1 MEAKQNAAANQD
13 NFEPLV
19 EWSREEASDTLLV
32 YLPGLVSH
40 FVRVYMYI
48 YPHVCMCRSHLSL
61 STFILQC
68 KCKFHFLLYT
78 QVSSLSVFSIGSS
91 KEKIR
96 IEVTSAKKLRVSGE
110 QPRTHGAGGSRRRFE
125 KEFPIPPNCDVNAIT
140 ANFVQ
145 GILYV
150 KLPKKPVTLAVPVT
164 TKPEKPPKQPT
175 PEESSAVAAPAVAPS
190 QQKKEPISDSGK
202 EDVSKKSAEGRDVES
217 KKSNGAGYEA
227 PKTTLEK
234 EKDKGLVDEEK
245 KSVSQESDG
254 KLAELAAKADGR
266 GKTVSATE
274 GETGRGKDGGEA
286 GGLEGLAMVVKEPKR
301 LINLVVG
308 LLLVVVF
315 ALYVKDVIFQSLK
328 GGSKR
333 AEL

>member
-1 MEAKQNAAANQD
+1 M
-13 NFEPLV
+13 
-19 EWSREEASDTLLV
+19 
-32 YLPGLVSH
+32 
-40 FVRVYMYI
+40 
-48 YPHVCMCRSHLSL
+48 
-61 STFILQC
+61 
-68 KCKFHFLLYT
+68 LYT
-78 QVSSLSVFSIGSS
+78 QVSSLSVFSTGSS

-96 IEVTSAKKLRVSGE
+96 IEVTSAKKLRISGE
-110 QPRTHGAGGSRRRFE
+110 QPRTAGAGGSRRRFE
-125 KEFPIPPNCDVNAIT
+125 MEFPIPPNCDVNAIS

-150 KLPKKPVTLAVPVT
+150 KLPKKAVTPAVPVPVT
-164 TKPEKPPKQPT
+164 TKEEKAPKQPT
-175 PEESSAVAAPAVAPS
+175 PEESSATAAPAVAPS
-190 QQKKEPISDSGK
+190 QQKKELISDSGK

-217 KKSNGAGYEA
+217 KKINGAGDEA

-234 EKDKGLVDEEK
+234 EKDIKGLVDEEK

-266 GKTVSATE
+266 GKTVSARE
-274 GETGRGKDGGEA
+274 GETERGKDGRKVSRLEA
-286 GGLEGLAMVVKEPKR
+286 LAMVVKEPKR

-308 LLLVVVF
+308 LLVAVVF

-333 AEL
+333 TEL